1 MIYINILNGSLLIE
15 IPQETVFVDYN
26 GISLI
31 GGTWN
36 SNSFTQGNYACLL
49 DYFT

>member
-1 MIYINILNGSLLIE
+1 MIYINILKGSLLIE
-15 IPQETVFVDYN
+15 ISQETVLVDNN

-36 SNSFTQGNYACLL
+36 SNSFT
-49 DYFT
+49 